1 MNTKDAAAHYGSKTA
16 LAEALGISRAAVSL
30 WGDTV
35 PEARQYQLEIL
46 TKGKLKADRR
56 QGSPDRRKSVV

>member
-1 MNTKDAAAHYGSKTA
+1 MNTQDAVKHYGTKRA

-35 PEARQYQLEIL
+35 PEARQWQLQIL
-46 TKGKLKADRR
+46 TDGALKAQRS
-56 QGSPDRRKSVV
+56 QNAA